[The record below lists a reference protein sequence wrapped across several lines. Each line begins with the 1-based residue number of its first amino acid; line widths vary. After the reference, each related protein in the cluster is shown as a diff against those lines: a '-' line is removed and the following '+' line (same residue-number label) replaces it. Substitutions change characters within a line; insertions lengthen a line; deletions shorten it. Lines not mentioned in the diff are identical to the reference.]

1 MRFTFVVT
9 GWPGSVHDMR
19 VFNDVVNKYSDKLPH
34 SPPGTFLYL
43 CDHANHFNEL
53 TTYLWCNMLMCRE
66 ILSSWLGVPKPPVYL
81 APYKGTKYHLLKYQN
96 DPLPKGIKETF
107 NYAHSSLWNAI
118 ERSFG
123 VLKMKWRIL
132 LDLPSFPMS
141 KQSKIITACMALHN
155 FIREM
160 AVSNEDFY
168 MYVRVEN
175 IFQWPRHLPLNH
187 VLAISI

>member
-1 MRFTFVVT
+1 MTSFHIHLQ
-9 GWPGSVHDMR
+9 VHFYIYVIMQIISMNLPLI
-19 VFNDVVNKYSDKLPH
+19 FDVICWCVGK
-34 SPPGTFLYL
+34 FYL
-43 CDHANHFNEL
+43 VDSGYPN
-53 TTYLWCNMLMCRE
+53 R
-66 ILSSWLGVPKPPVYL
+66 PVYL

-168 MYVRVEN
+168 MYVRVES